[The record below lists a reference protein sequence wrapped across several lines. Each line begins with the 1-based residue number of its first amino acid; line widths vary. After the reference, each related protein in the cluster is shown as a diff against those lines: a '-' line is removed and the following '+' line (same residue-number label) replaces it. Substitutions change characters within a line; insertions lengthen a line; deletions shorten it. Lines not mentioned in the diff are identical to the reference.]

1 METVSDT
8 LRNKIGA
15 LVQRY
20 EEVKPKIRKSPHYPS
35 EQDTMTKFIR
45 PMLEA
50 FGWDFLDPEEVRE
63 ELPFEE
69 GHIDCVLYLNGN
81 PHIVIECK
89 HLGLSALT
97 SKNDYRKRRERAK
110 RFGVNIFVYTNFAET
125 IIHRFKEREMHY
137 FEKPS
142 KYLRE
147 LNTLKQCLLKN
158 AFQLRK

>member
-1 METVSDT
+1 MEISSDT
-8 LRNKIGA
+8 IRKKIEG
-15 LVQRY
+15 LVRKY
-20 EEVKPKIRKSPHYPS
+20 DEIKPKIRRSPHYPS
-35 EQDTMTKFIR
+35 EQDTATKFIR

-63 ELPFEE
+63 ELSFEE

-97 SKNDYRKRRERAK
+97 FKNDYRKRRERAK

-125 IIHRFKEREMHY
+125 IIHRFKEKETHY
-137 FEKPS
+137 FEKPTE
-142 KYLRE
+142 YLRK
-147 LNTLKQCLLKN
+147 LNILKQCLLKN
-158 AFQLRK
+158 TL